1 MTKAENA
8 RALTEALAR
17 DLACAVVEEARI
29 AGVRVDDQNRDL
41 TRAMAAVF
49 ADDLAVFV
57 RKQADYGAGN
67 IGAFGLAGVLL
78 RSHDKT
84 SRLANLARSAEKA
97 GAQIRAAVNGE
108 AVEDTLGDLTNYGAI
123 GRLVERGLWP
133 KFVEVEGDSCPE
145 CGRP

>member
-1 MTKAENA
+1 MTPAENA
-8 RALTEALAR
+8 RALIEVLAR

-29 AGVRVDDQNRDL
+29 AGVRVNDTNRDL
-41 TRAMAAVF
+41 TRQMAAVF

-84 SRLANLARSAEKA
+84 QRLANLARSADSA
-97 GAQIRAAVNGE
+97 SAAIRSAVKGE

-123 GRLVERGLWP
+123 GRLVTRGLWP
-133 KFVEVEGDSCPE
+133 EFVEGA
-145 CGRP
+145 